1 MSSPDNLLLP
11 QLHLVGIDEL
21 RKRSSWILG
30 MGILLIVLGMLALAT
45 AVLWTLVTMIFIGW
59 LMIVGGI
66 LQTAHAFSFKAWS
79 GFFIDLLMGIFY
91 AVVGVMVIAH
101 PGATAVAL
109 TLMIA
114 MLLMISGIF
123 RIAATIAMR
132 LPHATWILVHGVIN
146 IALGI
151 MILQDWPFSGLWVIG
166 TFIGIDMLFNGWS
179 LVMLSIGLKN
189 RIKSDSAP

>member
-11 QLHLVGIDEL
+11 QLHLVGVEDL
-21 RKRSSWILG
+21 RKRSGWILG

-45 AVLWTLVTMIFIGW
+45 SVLWTLATMIFTGW

-79 GFFIDLLMGIFY
+79 GFFVDLLMGIFY
-91 AVVGVMVIAH
+91 TVVGVMVIAH

-114 MLLMISGIF
+114 MLLMVSGIF
-123 RIAATIAMR
+123 RIAAAIALR
-132 LPHATWILVHGVIN
+132 VPHATWILIHGFVN
-146 IALGI
+146 IALGGL
-151 MILQDWPFSGLWVIG
+151 ILQEWPSSSLWVIG

-179 LVMLSIGLKN
+179 LVMLSIGLRNQKK
-189 RIKSDSAP
+189 IDSV